1 MMFIKIG
8 YRNIFRN
15 KRRSLLTSIIIGL
28 GLAAMIITDGFLSG
42 MNENMIKIVTNSLV
56 GEGQIH
62 HPKFRD
68 SMKIEDQIQNISK
81 VKEILDS
88 DVDVKAYS
96 QRTISFAMISSPRAM
111 KNVSL
116 YGIEPDKEILV
127 SNINKQIIEGDF
139 VSNEN
144 SLVIGDTLQKR
155 LSVRLG
161 DKVVVTVAK
170 AKSGEISQ
178 ELFRITGII
187 KAGSKEMDEKSA
199 FIHISRGQRL
209 LGIEDNIHEIA
220 VKFKNISQKQKDHSS
235 LWEKI
240 NVTGNLGESWENI
253 VSSFVGMMSLVDQLK
268 GLIAMILI
276 VLVALGI
283 INTLFMAL
291 YERMFEFSVLRALG
305 TKGREIIL
313 MIVSEAGSLSLV
325 SIIAGIIIALF
336 IAIPLKIWGVDFTGI
351 DLAQV
356 TFKEPIYFVFTY
368 SQFII
373 FPIATFI
380 FTLIVGFYPAIHA
393 SRIKMSE
400 AMKRSL

>member
-127 SNINKQIIEGDF
+127 SNINKQIIEGD
-139 VSNEN
+139 
-144 SLVIGDTLQKR
+144 
-155 LSVRLG
+155 
-161 DKVVVTVAK
+161 
-170 AKSGEISQ
+170 
-178 ELFRITGII
+178 TGII

>member
-1 MMFIKIG
+1 
-8 YRNIFRN
+8 
-15 KRRSLLTSIIIGL
+15 
-28 GLAAMIITDGFLSG
+28 
-42 MNENMIKIVTNSLV
+42 
-56 GEGQIH
+56 
-62 HPKFRD
+62 
-68 SMKIEDQIQNISK
+68 MKI
-81 VKEILDS
+81 
-88 DVDVKAYS
+88 
-96 QRTISFAMISSPRAM
+96 
-111 KNVSL
+111 
-116 YGIEPDKEILV
+116 
-127 SNINKQIIEGDF
+127 
-139 VSNEN
+139 
-144 SLVIGDTLQKR
+144 
-155 LSVRLG
+155 
-161 DKVVVTVAK
+161 
-170 AKSGEISQ
+170 
-178 ELFRITGII
+178 
-187 KAGSKEMDEKSA
+187 SKEMDEKSA

-368 SQFII
+368 SQFVI

>member
-42 MNENMIKIVTNSLV
+42 MNENMIKIITNSLV

-139 VSNEN
+139 VSN
-144 SLVIGDTLQKR
+144 
-155 LSVRLG
+155 
-161 DKVVVTVAK
+161 
-170 AKSGEISQ
+170 
-178 ELFRITGII
+178 
-187 KAGSKEMDEKSA
+187 
-199 FIHISRGQRL
+199 
-209 LGIEDNIHEIA
+209 
-220 VKFKNISQKQKDHSS
+220 
-235 LWEKI
+235 
-240 NVTGNLGESWENI
+240 
-253 VSSFVGMMSLVDQLK
+253 
-268 GLIAMILI
+268 
-276 VLVALGI
+276 
-283 INTLFMAL
+283 
-291 YERMFEFSVLRALG
+291 
-305 TKGREIIL
+305 
-313 MIVSEAGSLSLV
+313 
-325 SIIAGIIIALF
+325 
-336 IAIPLKIWGVDFTGI
+336 
-351 DLAQV
+351 
-356 TFKEPIYFVFTY
+356 
-368 SQFII
+368 
-373 FPIATFI
+373 
-380 FTLIVGFYPAIHA
+380 
-393 SRIKMSE
+393 
-400 AMKRSL
+400 